1 MKTKEI
7 KYQLNQCRSFEEF
20 FVKASEIK
28 LKCSISIKKLKKL
41 RTIIKEYSVVYGS
54 DVIVHLCDC
63 IDAEM
68 AIVRL
73 AKKLVV

>member
-41 RTIIKEYSVVYGS
+41 RKIVKEYSVVYGS
-54 DVIVHLCDC
+54 DVIVNLCDC

-68 AIVRL
+68 AITRL
-73 AKKLVV
+73 AKKLVM